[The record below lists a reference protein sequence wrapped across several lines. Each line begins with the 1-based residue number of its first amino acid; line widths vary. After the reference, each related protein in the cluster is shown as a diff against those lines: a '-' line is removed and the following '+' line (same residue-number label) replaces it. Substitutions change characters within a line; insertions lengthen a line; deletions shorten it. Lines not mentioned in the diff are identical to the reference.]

1 MTILLAVWLAAP
13 AAAQDV
19 PTVYQE
25 AVFRGSEGG
34 ELPYRIMYPEGYGSG
49 KAFPLL
55 VFLHGAG
62 ERGSDNRAQLAHGAK
77 LFADSAVRKAFPAIV
92 VFPQC
97 PANDYWPRVEVETRA
112 DGGRQFSFPFYEA
125 SGPSLGLVS
134 GLIDSLLAGGRVD
147 ADRVYLGGLSMGAMG
162 SYELLARRPNTFAAA
177 MLICGGGHPQLMG
190 LYAPHT
196 PLWIYHG
203 DADNVVPPDM
213 SRRMVRAA
221 EALGIALRY
230 SEYPGVG
237 HDSWTPAFAEPE
249 LLKWLFAQRR
259 SHN

>member
-1 MTILLAVWLAAP
+1 
-13 AAAQDV
+13 
-19 PTVYQE
+19 
-25 AVFRGSEGG
+25 
-34 ELPYRIMYPEGYGSG
+34 
-49 KAFPLL
+49 
-55 VFLHGAG
+55 
-62 ERGSDNRAQLAHGAK
+62 LAHGAK
-77 LFADSAVRKAFPAIV
+77 FFADSAVRKAFPAIV

-162 SYELLARRPNTFAAA
+162 SYELLARRPKTFAAA

-196 PLWIYHG
+196 PLWIFHG

-221 EALGIALRY
+221 EALGIAVRY